1 MGLVHAE
8 GGCAS
13 VLAHLQVLQVTGQC
27 EFKLS
32 EAVFVCPQQ
41 EPELFEAT
49 FKEHLGL
56 SRYLRPFPKVWAPGT
71 AG

>member
-1 MGLVHAE
+1 MPE
-8 GGCAS
+8 GDHTS
-13 VLAHLQVLQVTGQC
+13 VLAHLQALQVTGQR

-41 EPELFEAT
+41 EAELFEAT

-56 SRYLRPFPKVWAPGT
+56 SSAGYLRPFPRVLAPGT

>member
-1 MGLVHAE
+1 MRE
-8 GGCAS
+8 RGCTS
-13 VLAHLQVLQVTGQC
+13 VLAHLQILQVTGQRA
-27 EFKLS
+27 FKLS

-41 EPELFEAT
+41 EAELFEAT

-56 SRYLRPFPKVWAPGT
+56 SRYLRPFPTVLAPGT